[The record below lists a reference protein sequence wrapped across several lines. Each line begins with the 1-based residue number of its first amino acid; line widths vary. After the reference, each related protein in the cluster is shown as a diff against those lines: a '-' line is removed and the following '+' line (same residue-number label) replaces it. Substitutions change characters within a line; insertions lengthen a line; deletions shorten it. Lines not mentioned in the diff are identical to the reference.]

1 MPRPRKCRKVCC
13 LPNSNEFGPLNT
25 HMQHQAIVMSIEEY
39 EVVRLIDLQDFSQEQ
54 AAESMHVARTTVQRI
69 YNDARKK
76 IADCIVNSKQLK
88 IYGGDYRLCDGK
100 EESCNCGGCRKHRQV

>member
-13 LPNSNEFGPLNT
+13 LPDSNHFGPLNNFT
-25 HMQHQAIVMSIEEY
+25 QPQEIVMSIEEY
-39 EVVRLIDLQDFSQEQ
+39 EVIRLIDLQNFSQEQ

-69 YNDARKK
+69 YNEARKK

-88 IYGGDYRLCDGK
+88 IYGGDYRLCDGQ
-100 EESCNCGGCRKHRQV
+100 EQSCNCGGCIKHRQV

>member
-25 HMQHQAIVMSIEEY
+25 YVQHQAIVMSIEEY